1 MVAFEDVVNRFGTIR
16 LAWKVRSMAVR
27 RGWSWLAIGGLAAFL
42 IAVGVLPVA
51 PGTVAAADGEA
62 TPPPAAR
69 IDLAALGYGGL
80 SAAARQSGGANLS
93 VDFLD
98 SNHLLV
104 TFNPKKLFKRLP
116 ECPPSH
122 ADRLVHAMVIAVPGG
137 AVVKESDW
145 YLHDSRRYVWRL
157 GDGRVLLRRMNKLYE
172 VDSNLEEKL
181 IFESP
186 QELLWVSVTPDGKQI
201 VVETGSPAPP
211 AQANSKA
218 GDAKNDAKNKE
229 RVKISFLDTKTL
241 TVQRTVDARGMTRLE
256 ATSSGFADVRKQG
269 SNWLVEF
276 GNTNITRVKARRVPN
291 LLYTS
296 NNTVLVGRC
305 SVSHEG
311 YNVSA
316 FTVAGTFLWR
326 QRWADCRYSPVVRGS
341 EDGSRF
347 AAGTVTIRPATAG
360 PPTAPADDSQD
371 EGLDQHVQVF
381 DTATGKVLL
390 SLIAEP
396 AVPDGQNFS
405 LSPEG
410 ARLAVVN
417 GTTMDVYELAEML
430 TGDRARFMAV
440 KAEAPALSVPPA
452 QPGKEGE
459 PVFESSTAFDSA
471 ESAVET
477 AKAAAS
483 TPEVSAQKPEV
494 KEEMLPTFTIR
505 TGTQVVALDV
515 VVTDSDGHQV
525 RGLQQSDFSVSED
538 GKPQRVRY
546 FKEFADAQRESA
558 PPALPP
564 REALPPNVFS
574 NYALPPENEA
584 VTVVMLDLLN
594 TPITD
599 QIRAQDELVAFLK
612 KKPKNTKIAV
622 CVLGNQLQMI
632 QGFTDDEGALV
643 AAAKGKKASQR
654 LRPLENL
661 DAQFDIGLRA
671 GRQSSRFAGQL
682 QFLGEAVA
690 QQQSELRLIDADKRM
705 FITMDAFA
713 HMARYLDGIP
723 GRKNLVWLSGS
734 FLLGI
739 FPESNGANPFLENGY
754 YVENL
759 KKVANLLGDAHVAVY
774 PVSVK
779 GLETNPLFA
788 ASSNDGLAPVVM
800 TGPPPNPGFGK
811 RVPGSSVANAVMM
824 DRMDEFNLTLNDEHA
839 TMTKLAA
846 QTGGQAFF
854 NTNDLSG
861 AIKAAT
867 EQGANYYALSYTPI
881 NKNYNGGYR
890 KLKVTLA
897 GKKYHLAYRTGYYA
911 IDPFAPLKPSKDLTS
926 SLARAAM
933 QQGSPQSRQIVFG
946 ARVVPLGK
954 PRVVQEAASAKP
966 AKKRKHE
973 EGPVEMQ
980 RYGIDHAVVFSDLR
994 FNPTPEG
1001 KYHGVVNFMVTA
1013 FDSEGK
1019 QVASQLSQTV
1029 ADIKPEQM
1037 KDLMAGGVRVHQEID
1052 VPVNGTAMRLGVE
1065 DVSNSHVGTMEI
1077 RLPVPAPPEG
1087 LVGERRALPPVEPD

>member
-1 MVAFEDVVNRFGTIR
+1 MLLGR
-16 LAWKVRSMAVR
+16 KVRGTLTR
-27 RGWSWLAIGGLAAFL
+27 RNPAWPAIRGLALFL
-42 IAVGVLPVA
+42 IAAGVWPVGPA
-51 PGTVAAADGEA
+51 TVAVADNEA
-62 TPPPAAR
+62 TATPAAK
-69 IDLAALGYGGL
+69 IDLLPLGYGGL
-80 SAAARQSGGANLS
+80 SAGARQSGGANLS
-93 VDFLD
+93 VDFLA
-98 SNHLLV
+98 SNHVLV

-116 ECPPSH
+116 ECPSSH
-122 ADRLVHAMVIAVPGG
+122 ADRLVHAVVVAVPGG
-137 AVVKESDW
+137 EVVKEKDW
-145 YLHDSRRYVWRL
+145 YLHDSRRYLWRL
-157 GDGRVLLRRMNKLYE
+157 GDGRVLLRRLNKLYE
-172 VDSNLEEKL
+172 VDSNLDEKL
-181 IFESP
+181 LFDSP
-186 QELLWVSVTPDGKQI
+186 QELLWVTVTPDGKQI

-211 AQANSKA
+211 AQANNKA

-229 RVKISFLDTKTL
+229 RVKISFLDAKTL
-241 TVQRTVDARGMTRLE
+241 TVQRTVDARGMTKLE
-256 ATSSGFADVRKQG
+256 ATSSGFADVRKAG
-269 SNWLVEF
+269 SSWLLEF

-316 FTVAGTFLWR
+316 FTTAGSFLWR

-347 AAGTVTIRPATAG
+347 AAGTVTIRPETAAAVIA
-360 PPTAPADDSQD
+360 PTGESQE

-390 SLIAEP
+390 SLVAEP

-405 LSPEG
+405 MSPEG
-410 ARLAVVN
+410 ARLGVVK
-417 GTTMDVYELAEML
+417 GTTLEVYELPEML
-430 TGDRARFMAV
+430 TGDRARFMAA
-440 KAEAPALSVPPA
+440 KAEVPALNVPPTP
-452 QPGKEGE
+452 PGRADE
-459 PVFESSTAFDSA
+459 PVFESSTTFDSSPA
-471 ESAVET
+471 DTPTET
-477 AKAAAS
+477 AKAAAGVPEQAAKKPAVS
-483 TPEVSAQKPEV
+483 DELTPT
-494 KEEMLPTFTIR
+494 LTIR

-515 VVTDSDGHQV
+515 VVTDSYGNQV
-525 RGLQQSDFSVSED
+525 RGLQPSDFSVSED
-538 GKPQRVRY
+538 GKPQKVRY
-546 FKEFADAQRESA
+546 FKEFADTQRPEGE
-558 PPALPP
+558 PKLPP

-612 KKPKNTKIAV
+612 KKPKNTKVAV

-632 QGFTDDEGALV
+632 QGFTDDEGALI

-654 LRPLENL
+654 LRPLEIG

-671 GRQSSRFAGQL
+671 GRESSRFAGQL
-682 QFLGEAVA
+682 QFLNEVVA
-690 QQQSELRLIDADKRM
+690 RQQSELRLVDADKRM
-705 FITMDAFA
+705 FVTVDAFA
-713 HMARYLDGIP
+713 QMARYLDGIP

-754 YVENL
+754 YTENL

-788 ASSNDGLAPVVM
+788 ASNNDLATLTM
-800 TGPPPNPGFGK
+800 TTPPPNAGFGK
-811 RVPGSSVANAVMM
+811 RNPGSSVANAVML
-824 DRMDEFNLTLNDEHA
+824 DRMDEFSLTLNDEHA

-867 EQGANYYALSYTPI
+867 QQGANYYALSYTPA
-881 NKNYNGGYR
+881 NKNYNGTYR

-897 GKKYHLAYRTGYYA
+897 GKKYHLAYRSGYYA
-911 IDPFAPLKPSKDLTS
+911 IDPFAPLKPSKDLAS

-933 QQGSPQSRQIVFG
+933 QLGSPQSRQIVFG

-966 AKKRKHE
+966 PKKRKHE

-980 RYGIDHAVVFSDLR
+980 RYGIDHAVAFSDLR
-994 FNPTPEG
+994 FDPTPEG
-1001 KYHGVVNFMVTA
+1001 KYHGVVNFLVTA
-1013 FDSEGK
+1013 FDGEGQ

-1037 KDLMAGGVRVHQEID
+1037 KDLMAGGVRLHQEID
-1052 VPVNGTAMRLGVE
+1052 VPVNGTVMRLGVE
-1065 DVSNSHVGTMEI
+1065 DASNSHVGTMEI

>member
-1 MVAFEDVVNRFGTIR
+1 MTR
-16 LAWKVRSMAVR
+16 
-27 RGWSWLAIGGLAAFL
+27 
-42 IAVGVLPVA
+42 
-51 PGTVAAADGEA
+51 VAAAA
-62 TPPPAAR
+62 ANRPAAQ
-69 IDLAALGYGGL
+69 ISLAKLGYTGL

-98 SNHLLV
+98 ADHVLV

-122 ADRLVHAMVIAVPGG
+122 ADRQVHAMVLAVPGG
-137 AVVKESDW
+137 TVVKEADW

-157 GDGRVLLRRMNKLYE
+157 GDGRVLMRRLNKLYE
-172 VDSNLEEKL
+172 VDSNMNERL
-181 IFESP
+181 IFDSP
-186 QELLWVSVTPDGKQI
+186 EDLVWVSVTPDGKQI
-201 VVETGSPAPP
+201 IVETGTPALAPP
-211 AQANSKA
+211 TVTKV
-218 GDAKNDAKNKE
+218 GETKGKE
-229 RVKISFLDTKTL
+229 RIKISFLDAKSAAGQRSIDVRGTTK
-241 TVQRTVDARGMTRLE
+241 LE
-256 ATSSGFADVRKQG
+256 ATSSGFADVRKQA

-276 GNTNITRVKARRVPN
+276 GKTNITRVKARRVPN
-291 LLYTS
+291 LLYSS

-305 SVSHEG
+305 AVSREG

-326 QRWADCRYSPVVRGS
+326 QHWDDCRYSPVVRQS

-347 AAGTVTIRPATAG
+347 AAGTVTIRPSSDAT
-360 PPTAPADDSQD
+360 PPSEQASEE
-371 EGLDQHVQVF
+371 EGLDQHVQVL
-381 DTATGKVLL
+381 DTATGKALL
-390 SLIAEP
+390 SLIAAP

-405 LSPEG
+405 LSPDG

-417 GTTMDVYELAEML
+417 GTTLDVYELPEMSPDDRSRFL
-430 TGDRARFMAV
+430 TV
-440 KAEAPALSVPPA
+440 KAETPGLSAP
-452 QPGKEGE
+452 PGQESKADE
-459 PVFESSTAFDSA
+459 PVFESSTAFDAEQSKTPA
-471 ESAVET
+471 ESVPGST
-477 AKAAAS
+477 AAPES
-483 TPEVSAQKPEV
+483 TPAKTDATLDVT
-494 KEEMLPTFTIR
+494 PTLTIR

-515 VVTDSDGHQV
+515 VVTDNAGKLV
-525 RGLQQSDFSVSED
+525 KGLQQSDFSVTED
-538 GKPQRVRY
+538 GKPQRVKF
-546 FKEFADAQRESA
+546 FKEFTQGQVEAAA
-558 PPALPP
+558 AAALPARDP
-564 REALPPNVFS
+564 LPPNVFS

-599 QIRAQDELVAFLK
+599 QMRAQDELVAFLK
-612 KKPKNTKIAV
+612 KKPKNTKVAV

-671 GRQSSRFAGQL
+671 GRESSRFAGQL
-682 QFLGEAVA
+682 QFLTETVA
-690 QQQSELRLIDADKRM
+690 RQQSELRLIDADKRM
-705 FITMDAFA
+705 FVTVDAFA

-723 GRKNLVWLSGS
+723 GRKNLIWLSGS

-739 FPESNGANPFLENGY
+739 FPESSGANPFLENGY
-754 YVENL
+754 YTENL
-759 KKVANLLGDAHVAVY
+759 KRVANLLGDAHVAVY

-788 ASSNDGLAPVVM
+788 ASNNDLAPVMM
-800 TGPPPNPGFGK
+800 TAPPPGPGFGK
-811 RVPGSSVANAVMM
+811 RVPGSSPANAVMM
-824 DRMDEFNLTLNDEHA
+824 DRMDEFSLALNDEHA
-839 TMTKLAA
+839 TMTKLAT

-861 AIKAAT
+861 AMKAAT
-867 EQGANYYALSYTPI
+867 EQGANYYALSYTPT
-881 NKNYNGGYR
+881 NKNYNGAYR

-897 GKKYHLAYRTGYYA
+897 GKKYHLAYRSGYYA

-926 SLARAAM
+926 TLARAAM

-954 PRVVQEAASAKP
+954 SRIVQAAAP
-966 AKKRKHE
+966 AKAPKKKKHE
-973 EGPVEMQ
+973 DAPVEMQ
-980 RYGIDHAVVFSDLR
+980 RYGIDHAVAFSDLR

-1001 KYHGVVNFMVTA
+1001 KYHGVVNFMVMA
-1013 FDSEGK
+1013 FDHEGK

-1037 KDLMAGGVRVHQEID
+1037 KDLMAGGVRLHQEID

-1065 DVSNSHVGTMEI
+1065 DVSNSHVGTLEI
-1077 RLPVPAPPEG
+1077 KLPVPAPTESQ
-1087 LVGERRALPPVEPD
+1087 ESARRTLPPVEPD

>member
-1 MVAFEDVVNRFGTIR
+1 MVVRGR
-16 LAWKVRSMAVR
+16 LL
-27 RGWSWLAIGGLAAFL
+27 WLVLGGLAAFL
-42 IAVGVLPVA
+42 VVGVLPVGRA
-51 PGTVAAADGEA
+51 TVAAATSGEA
-62 TPPPAAR
+62 SPSPTAR
-69 IDLAALGYGGL
+69 IDLVALGYGGL
-80 SAAARQSGGANLS
+80 SVAARQSGGAHLS

-98 SNHLLV
+98 SNHVLV

-122 ADRLVHAMVIAVPGG
+122 ADRLVHAMVVAVPSG

-157 GDGRVLLRRMNKLYE
+157 GDGRVLLRRLNKLYE
-172 VDSNLEEKL
+172 VDSNLDEKL
-181 IFESP
+181 VFESP
-186 QELLWVSVTPDGKQI
+186 QELLWVTVTPDGKQI
-201 VVETGSPAPP
+201 VVETALAATGPSAD
-211 AQANSKA
+211 SKPSD
-218 GDAKNDAKNKE
+218 GKKKE
-229 RVKISFLDTKTL
+229 RVKISFLDAKTL
-241 TVQRTVDARGMTRLE
+241 LAQRTADARGLTKLE

-276 GNTNITRVKARRVPN
+276 GNTNITRVKSRDVPN
-291 LLYTS
+291 LLYPS
-296 NNTVLVGRC
+296 NNTLVVGRC

-326 QRWADCRYSPVVRGS
+326 QRWEDCRYSPLVRDS

-347 AAGTVTIRPATAG
+347 AAGTLTLRRETDTQPGTA
-360 PPTAPADDSQD
+360 ADELKD
-371 EGLDQHVQVF
+371 EGLDQHIQVF
-381 DTATGKVLL
+381 DTATGKALL
-390 SLIAEP
+390 SLVAVH

-417 GTTMDVYELAEML
+417 GTTLDVYELPEML

-440 KAEAPALSVPPA
+440 KAEAPALNVPPA

-459 PVFESSTAFDSA
+459 PVFESSGTFNTTQDDTPA
-471 ESAVET
+471 ET
-477 AKAAAS
+477 AKAPSTAPAAP
-483 TPEVSAQKPEV
+483 TPATPAKADAT
-494 KEEMLPTFTIR
+494 LDATPTLTIR

-515 VVTDSDGHQV
+515 VVIDNAGKLV
-525 RGLQQSDFSVSED
+525 KGLQQGAFSVTED
-538 GKPQRVRY
+538 GKPQWVKF
-546 FKEFADAQRESA
+546 FKEFTQGREEAAAASL
-558 PPALPP
+558 PARDP
-564 REALPPNVFS
+564 LPPNVFS
-574 NYALPPENEA
+574 NYALPPENPA

-594 TPITD
+594 TPMQD
-599 QIRAQDELVAFLK
+599 QMRAQDELVAFLQ
-612 KKPKNTKIAV
+612 KKPKESKVAI

-632 QGFTDDEGALV
+632 QGFTQDQSALLR
-643 AAAKGKKASQR
+643 AAKGKKASQR
-654 LRPLENL
+654 LRPLDNL
-661 DAQFDIGLRA
+661 DVQFDIGLRA
-671 GRQSSRFAGQL
+671 GRESSRFAGQL

-705 FITMDAFA
+705 FITVDAFA

-739 FPESNGANPFLENGY
+739 IPESNGANPFLENGY
-754 YVENL
+754 YTENL

-788 ASSNDGLAPVVM
+788 AANNDLAPVTM
-800 TGPPPNPGFGK
+800 TAPPPSPGFGK
-811 RVPGSSVANAVMM
+811 RVPGSSPANAVMM
-824 DRMDEFNLTLNDEHA
+824 DRMDDFSLALNDEHA
-839 TMTKLAA
+839 TMTKLAT

-867 EQGANYYALSYTPI
+867 EQGANYYALSYTPT
-881 NKNYNGGYR
+881 NKNYNGAYR
-890 KLKVTLA
+890 KLKVILA
-897 GKKYHLAYRTGYYA
+897 GKKYHLAYRSGYYA

-946 ARVVPLGK
+946 ARVVPVGK
-954 PRVVQEAASAKP
+954 PHMVEGTAP
-966 AKKRKHE
+966 AKSSRKRKKE
-973 EGPVEMQ
+973 AGPVEMQ
-980 RYGIDHAVVFSDLR
+980 RYSIDHAVSVADLR
-994 FNPTPEG
+994 FQPTPEG
-1001 KYHGVVNFMVTA
+1001 KYHGAVNFMVTA
-1013 FDSEGK
+1013 FDGEGM
-1019 QVASQLSQTV
+1019 QVASQLSEMNT
-1029 ADIKPEQM
+1029 DLKPESM
-1037 KDLMAGGVRVHQEID
+1037 KDIQAGGVRIHQEIE
-1052 VPVNGTAMRLGVE
+1052 VPVNSVVMRLGVE
-1065 DVSNSHVGTMEI
+1065 DVSDSHIGTMEI
-1077 RLPVPAPPEG
+1077 KLPVPAPPEG